1 MSLYALEILLLAL
14 IAGFLGYRLWL
25 VLGRRTGV
33 EQRRPNPFSP
43 PPADAPVRD
52 NGGRDNVVT
61 MPTRDTAP
69 QDDAASAEP
78 PPLPQ
83 GMQGVAAGLTQIRI
97 ADRSFDEKGF
107 LEGAKSAFKMIVE
120 AFAHGATQTL
130 RPLLAD
136 DLYDEFSRAIRA
148 RIAAKRTLEQTV
160 QSLEDAEIVGARM
173 EGRTAL
179 VTVRFV
185 SRQTNVSRE
194 ADGTVI
200 DGAPDRVVEAID
212 IWTFAR
218 NTRSTDPNW
227 QLVETRTPD

>member
-52 NGGRDNVVT
+52 NVVT
-61 MPTRDTAP
+61 LPPRDAAP
-69 QDDAASAEP
+69 QDDAALAEP

-97 ADRSFDEKGF
+97 ADRSFDEKSF
-107 LEGAKSAFKMIVE
+107 LEGAKGAFKMIVE

-136 DLYDEFSRAIRA
+136 DLYDEFSRAIRT
-148 RIAAKRTLEQTV
+148 RIGEKRTLEQTV
-160 QSLEDAEIVGARM
+160 QSVEDAEVVGARM

-194 ADGTVI
+194 ADGTVT
-200 DGAPDRVVEAID
+200 DGAPDRVVEATD

>member
-33 EQRRPNPFSP
+33 EQRRPNPFAP
-43 PPADAPVRD
+43 PPADAVRD
-52 NGGRDNVVT
+52 AGARDNVVT
-61 MPTRDTAP
+61 LPSRDASK
-69 QDDAASAEP
+69 DDAAGSQP

-83 GMQGVAAGLTQIRI
+83 GAQGVAAGLTQIRI

-107 LEGAKSAFKMIVE
+107 LEGAKGAFKMIVE
-120 AFAHGATQTL
+120 AFARGETQTL
-130 RPLLAD
+130 RPLLSD

-148 RIAAKRTLEQTV
+148 RLEAKRTMEQTV
-160 QSLEDAEIVGARM
+160 ESIEDAELVGARM
-173 EGRTAL
+173 EGRTAV
-179 VTVRFV
+179 VTVRFA

-194 ADGTVI
+194 ADGTVF